1 MRADEEYA
9 NSKVRRKMTHLF
21 STSQVECHRMKLPDS
36 LERVRAWQR
45 ELNQRPEELLATL
58 RDEGVSIESVFID
71 EVNGD
76 AYLIYYMRAIDLHES
91 RQTARR
97 STHAI
102 DEYHQAVMK
111 AVRASNGH

>member
-1 MRADEEYA
+1 
-9 NSKVRRKMTHLF
+9 
-21 STSQVECHRMKLPDS
+21 MKLKPDS

-45 ELNQRPEELLATL
+45 ELNQRPEEVLATL
-58 RDEGVSIESVFID
+58 RDEGVSIESVFLD

-102 DEYHQAVMK
+102 DEYHQAFMK
-111 AVRASNGH
+111 AVRASNGHSKLECLIDFENHDLQDVSLSN